1 MLKFNGETVPVGIIG
16 YIPCSNLSLEEDS
29 IEEIVQMPVSLVGR
43 GELYMMYAKGDSMTG
58 AGIDD
63 GDLVLIRKQET
74 AHNGDIVMAF
84 VKGRGNTLKR
94 FRQDEHG
101 AWLHS
106 ENPKYADIP
115 LTKCKIQ
122 GVVISVT
129 KAL

>member
-1 MLKFNGETVPVGIIG
+1 MKHRNRE
-16 YIPCSNLSLEEDS
+16 SMDR
-29 IEEIVQMPVSLVGR
+29 IVDFV
-43 GELYMMYAKGDSMTG
+43 
-58 AGIDD
+58 
-63 GDLVLIRKQET
+63 
-74 AHNGDIVMAF
+74 NDIVMAF

-115 LTKCKIQ
+115 LTKCKVQ

>member
-1 MLKFNGETVPVGIIG
+1 
-16 YIPCSNLSLEEDS
+16 
-29 IEEIVQMPVSLVGR
+29 
-43 GELYMMYAKGDSMTG
+43 
-58 AGIDD
+58 
-63 GDLVLIRKQET
+63 
-74 AHNGDIVMAF
+74 MAF

-101 AWLHS
+101 AWLHP